1 VTLSIFEISNYIRGE
16 SVSELIVDLSHR
28 DDFVNVNLDVM
39 FPFMPC
45 DILSLDVHDILGT
58 HKTDVMGD
66 IKKHRLD
73 KDGIRISTE
82 SALDRNV

>member
-1 VTLSIFEISNYIRGE
+1 MSAE
-16 SVSELIVDLSHR
+16 SKSELIIDLTHR

-66 IKKHRLD
+66 IKKHKLD
-73 KDGIRISTE
+73 NNGNLISTE
-82 SALDRNV
+82 SALDRNQGRF